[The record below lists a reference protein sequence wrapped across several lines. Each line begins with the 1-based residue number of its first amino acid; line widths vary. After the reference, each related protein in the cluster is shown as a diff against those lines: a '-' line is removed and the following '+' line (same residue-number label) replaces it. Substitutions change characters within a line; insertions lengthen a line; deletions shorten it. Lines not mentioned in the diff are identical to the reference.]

1 MRLELSTGAG
11 MNRMAVFVI
20 LSGLWGFM
28 ALPAHAAAYKCTTA
42 TGSITF
48 SDIPCP
54 TTAAKREKVLERGA
68 GSNPL
73 NAAEKAEFKEV
84 FLSSCKAPPNICACV
99 NDYLVESLTYE
110 EVMQSIRSKNQGSKT
125 IEAKTRKAVEFCKGA
140 VR

>member
-1 MRLELSTGAG
+1 
-11 MNRMAVFVI
+11 MNRLAVLVI
-20 LSGLWGFM
+20 LSGLWGV
-28 ALPAHAAAYKCTTA
+28 ADLPAHAAAYKCTTA

-54 TTAAKREKVLERGA
+54 TTVAKGEKVLGRGA

-125 IEAKTRKAVEFCKGA
+125 IEAKTRKAVEFCKGV

>member
-1 MRLELSTGAG
+1 MKRVVRQAVLAVACVLAG
-11 MNRMAVFVI
+11 V
-20 LSGLWGFM
+20 
-28 ALPAHAAAYKCTTA
+28 PAWAAAYKCTTA
-42 TGSITF
+42 SGAITF

-54 TTAAKREKVLERGA
+54 TTAAKGEKVLGRGA

-73 NAAEKAEFKEV
+73 NEAEKAEFKEV

-110 EVMQSIRSKNQGSKT
+110 EVMQSIRNKNQGDKT

>member
-1 MRLELSTGAG
+1 
-11 MNRMAVFVI
+11 MNRLAVFVL
-20 LSGLWGFM
+20 LSGLCGVAHM
-28 ALPAHAAAYKCTTA
+28 PAQAAAYKCTSA

-54 TTAAKREKVLERGA
+54 TTVAKGEKVLERGA

-84 FLSSCKAPPNICACV
+84 FLSGCKAPPNICACV

-110 EVMQSIRSKNQGSKT
+110 EVMLSIRSKNQGSKT
-125 IEAKTRKAVEFCKGA
+125 IEAKTRKAVEFCKGV